1 MIGLTARQQEI
12 LEGIQANILEKG
24 YAPTVRELCARF
36 GIRSTNAITDHL
48 RALKRK
54 GYLEIEPQAHR
65 GLRVKE
71 EAPTAPVVTPSACD
85 TSVPV
90 YSRVEPGPEP
100 FLRKNQLATIRVD
113 ARALGGDDLFALRI
127 QGDALLGMGI
137 RERDT
142 IVFLRRPLQK
152 SGELACLSV
161 GDLALV
167 RYVHIGRS
175 SLVLMPAN
183 PNYGSVSIPTMSF
196 RPTDLLGVAVRMWR
210 SVPE

>member
-12 LEGIQANILEKG
+12 LEAIQANILEKG

-48 RALKRK
+48 RALVRK
-54 GYLEIEPQAHR
+54 GYLEIDPQAHR
-65 GLRVKE
+65 GLRVKDVP
-71 EAPTAPVVTPSACD
+71 AVLAVTPPASVAE
-85 TSVPV
+85 VPV
-90 YSRVEPGPEP
+90 YGRVEPGPEP
-100 FLRKNQLATIRVD
+100 FLRRNQLATIRVD
-113 ARALGGDDLFALRI
+113 ARAMGGGDLFALRI

-142 IVFLRRPLQK
+142 VVFLRRPLQK

-161 GDLALV
+161 GDVVLV

-175 SLVLMPAN
+175 SLVLMPAHR
-183 PNYGSVSIPTMSF
+183 NYGAVSIPAMSF
-196 RPTDLLGVAVRMWR
+196 KPANLLGVAVRMWR
-210 SVPE
+210 SVP